1 MGRGKIKKIKPVS
14 LQARKAAIA
23 QQQQLQAQK
32 AALERQIAEERSKQA
47 RLQREI
53 EEKERLVRGLER
65 VGASAEEA
73 YSYPPPWNTSYPQ
86 DYQQQQQLLQRQAQH
101 SDSIAPISDKALSM
115 LNHMLGNRGLMQ
127 RDPTTGTI
135 DVVLS
140 PETMASAAT
149 SSHLGNTAA
158 GMTSYDPS
166 SLLAGMQGIFAG
178 DVDDEGMLEEGET
191 NAETREALAEAM
203 AAMKAAAHV
212 AKALPL
218 MMLKSAA
225 QSMSHHGG
233 NGQWTTTSSS
243 SQYANHPH
251 DVAEAHMVLDPQMM
265 DEHLH
270 EFRAML
276 EDPEERMR
284 LGVGFE
290 MLGWAVGDP
299 NNAMPDTQRQGEGDG
314 AGGWDGQGKT
324 GDSRAAH
331 GSDPVPTLDD
341 MLKLPI
347 FNNEAFRSSPL
358 FGKPVS
364 PVNAQAHQP
373 QATPGDLYLESTDAQ
388 GSTLMDLHNLDM
400 MQDFLSSA
408 SGMLNGP
415 IFGGARGGS
424 RDERSAPTA
433 PVAGMGQAGEGWP
446 PPPPQTQ
453 TQTHTRPRQPPAP
466 RAVPTDVAEYPS
478 GEMTASEA
486 VRAVTELL
494 EASSRKLQKVTGEHV
509 PEGDDAVHGEDI
521 DVRQEGRQ
529 QHGTRHVHSSAP
541 NPTTTAGSSN
551 VAQAAANAILR
562 ARASSS
568 EAASDDTEHSD
579 IDAISLD
586 SDPNVFPE
594 DEFPE
599 DDEGGYYSDEDYE
612 GEEYYENGERVAY
625 TTDDDGEGSSRYTSS
640 DGREG
645 EYDSGDDDE
654 VYESPE
660 RLAEFARRRQEAGIQ
675 HHPGQGTTNTSI
687 PIVEQ
692 QRSSGT
698 PTPTGHAMSTQQRN
712 PISGQQMLEIL
723 KRMSPEA
730 RHNYQTAL
738 MREKME
744 YERLHQSGVAQSLP
758 SPPPP
763 QSQTRHQQPHLQKQQ
778 AQNTARP
785 PSSTQQQKVP
795 SVLDDPA
802 VMATNNSNLCP
813 LQDQAVN
820 ELFSWIKAVIW
831 TIEQHAIRAARAQ
844 MEAKGV
850 TVATSGTE
858 NGKDSGSG
866 EFGKNKAA
874 AATWTPKA
882 TPDGAKM
889 RAMMR
894 TVGIDVAPA

>member
-73 YSYPPPWNTSYPQ
+73 YSYPPPWNTSYSQ
-86 DYQQQQQLLQRQAQH
+86 DYQQQQQLLQQQAQH

-140 PETMASAAT
+140 QETMANAASS
-149 SSHLGNTAA
+149 SSHPGNTA
-158 GMTSYDPS
+158 GMTTYDPS

-178 DVDDEGMLEEGET
+178 DMGHVGDEGMLEEGGET

-218 MMLKSAA
+218 MMLNSAA
-225 QSMSHHGG
+225 QSMSHHSAT
-233 NGQWTTTSSS
+233 GQWTTPISSS
-243 SQYANHPH
+243 PYSNHPNAI
-251 DVAEAHMVLDPQMM
+251 AEAHMVLDPRMM

-270 EFRAML
+270 GFRAML

-299 NNAMPDTQRQGEGDG
+299 NTAVPDIRGQGHGYTSVGDG
-314 AGGWDGQGKT
+314 AGRWDGQT
-324 GDSRAAH
+324 GGARTAQTSE
-331 GSDPVPTLDD
+331 PVPTLED

-358 FGKPVS
+358 FGKHVS
-364 PVNAQAHQP
+364 SPNSHAHHS
-373 QATPGDLYLESTDAQ
+373 TSGDLYLESTDLQ
-388 GSTLMDLHNLDM
+388 GSTPMDMHNLDL

-415 IFGGARGGS
+415 IFGGVSGGN
-424 RDERSAPTA
+424 RNERSAP
-433 PVAGMGQAGEGWP
+433 QASTGTTGSTHP
-446 PPPPQTQ
+446 PPPSQTQ
-453 TQTHTRPRQPPAP
+453 TQTRPRHPPP
-466 RAVPTDVAEYPS
+466 QTGVPTNVAEYPS

-494 EASSRKLQKVTGEHV
+494 EASSRKLQNVTGEHGR
-509 PEGDDAVHGEDI
+509 EGGDAEPGVNV
-521 DVRQEGRQ
+521 DVRFDERQ
-529 QHGTRHVHSSAP
+529 QQREAQDVHSSVP
-541 NPTTTAGSSN
+541 AGPVAADSSSIPL
-551 VAQAAANAILR
+551 AAANAILR

-568 EAASDDTEHSD
+568 RTAVDETEHSD
-579 IDAISLD
+579 IDAISVE
-586 SDPNVFPE
+586 SDPNLFPE
-594 DEFPE
+594 DEFP
-599 DDEGGYYSDEDYE
+599 DDDNGGYYSDEDYE
-612 GEEYYENGERVAY
+612 EEEYDEDGERIAY
-625 TTDDDGEGSSRYTSS
+625 TTDEDAEVGSSHYSS
-640 DGREG
+640 SEGREG
-645 EYDSGDDDE
+645 ETYYDSEDGE
-654 VYESPE
+654 EYESPE
-660 RLAEFARRRQEAGIQ
+660 QLAELARRREAAGIPL
-675 HHPGQGTTNTSI
+675 HPARNTTSTSI
-687 PIVEQ
+687 PSAQQ
-692 QRSSGT
+692 QRTSGT
-698 PTPTGHAMSTQQRN
+698 PTPTAHAALTQQHK

-730 RHNYQTAL
+730 RQNYQAAL
-738 MREKME
+738 VREKME
-744 YERLHQSGVAQSLP
+744 YERRIQQGGAA
-758 SPPPP
+758 P
-763 QSQTRHQQPHLQKQQ
+763 QLLSTPTQPHSRTPYQHTPIQPQQ
-778 AQNTARP
+778 APNTARP
-785 PSSTQQQKVP
+785 PPPTQEKVP
-795 SVLDDPA
+795 S
-802 VMATNNSNLCP
+802 
-813 LQDQAVN
+813 DQAVN

-850 TVATSGTE
+850 TVATDADDAKSIDRSAESGKSRAT
-858 NGKDSGSG
+858 
-866 EFGKNKAA
+866 